1 MAHDLVRTSLV
12 VAYIAGDLATM
23 VYLMFFDGYTYN
35 AWNWLIAIPVDIILG
50 SIWPIYWAVLRPILG

>member
-12 VAYIAGDLATM
+12 AAYIAGDLATM